1 MTYQSVPNNLIVT
14 DGDHAERAT
23 YVAVA
28 GEEPTEVTRN
38 PYDSLLLTKT
48 PLAYLVYMLR

>member
-1 MTYQSVPNNLIVT
+1 MSYQSVPNNLIVT
-14 DGDHAERAT
+14 DGDHAESAT

-38 PYDSLLLTKT
+38 PCDSLFFDQNPT
-48 PLAYLVYMLR
+48 R